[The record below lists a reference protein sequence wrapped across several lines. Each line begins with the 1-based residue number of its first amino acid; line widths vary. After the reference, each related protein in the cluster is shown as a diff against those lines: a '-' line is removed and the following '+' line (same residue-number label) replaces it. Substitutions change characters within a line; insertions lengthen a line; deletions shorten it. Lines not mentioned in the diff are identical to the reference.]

1 MSKKLAQGPNSKT
14 LTEKKK
20 KKKLF
25 PMAMTC
31 LASGFPFSL
40 SASLLRLIDN
50 SAIIRFKNRVEK
62 IRYFKIY

>member
-14 LTEKKK
+14 LTEKK

>member
-1 MSKKLAQGPNSKT
+1 
-14 LTEKKK
+14 
-20 KKKLF
+20 
-25 PMAMTC
+25 MAMTC